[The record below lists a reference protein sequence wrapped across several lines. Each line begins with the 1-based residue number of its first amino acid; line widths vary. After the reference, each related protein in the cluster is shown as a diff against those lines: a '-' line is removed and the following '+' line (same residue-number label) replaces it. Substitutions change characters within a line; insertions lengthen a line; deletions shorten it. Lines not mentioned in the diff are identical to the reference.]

1 MLFSKAC
8 GFVKGVN
15 WRKFREGAGA
25 CGRGPCMLLG
35 QVEEM
40 LGTGGQGRGEL
51 NIKYLAQAGAFE
63 QKWKGLQFF
72 LFVQPSA
79 IIKIQFL

>member
-1 MLFSKAC
+1 M
-8 GFVKGVN
+8 
-15 WRKFREGAGA
+15 RKFRVTLWEGGGA

-51 NIKYLAQAGAFE
+51 NIKCLAQAGAFE
-63 QKWKGLQFF
+63 QKWKGLHF
-72 LFVQPSA
+72 FVQPSA